1 MGAFVRP
8 PESTR
13 TRRSNK
19 PRESARGRQQP
30 RASLE
35 RRISA
40 HRRHGGVVTDR
51 IERPDAK
58 SAPSGAHATCE
69 VARRD
74 GLAADVDRTSRSS
87 SKVGMFGRLQTTPSH
102 SHIRPRIALEGMTR
116 ICESISRTRAHDS
129 SDIGGCQLS
138 PGLTVLPWRP
148 QVCVT
153 MAVPF
158 GGRAFLT
165 RPHTQP
171 PPLMGFRHCL
181 HVFGFPLPFASLPLL
196 PSWFFGRA
204 RRRWRTKWSRPRQV
218 RPVE

>member
-40 HRRHGGVVTDR
+40 HRRHGGAVTDR

-138 PGLTVLPWRP
+138 PGLTVLTESTLYAQQLP
-148 QVCVT
+148 QAR
-153 MAVPF
+153 MA
-158 GGRAFLT
+158 ASAA
-165 RPHTQP
+165 
-171 PPLMGFRHCL
+171 
-181 HVFGFPLPFASLPLL
+181 LP
-196 PSWFFGRA
+196 
-204 RRRWRTKWSRPRQV
+204 
-218 RPVE
+218 

>member
-138 PGLTVLPWRP
+138 PGLTVLYTSSSHSKLCLRSQGAGRLSIETTPSCQNKRV
-148 QVCVT
+148 QGVC
-153 MAVPF
+153 
-158 GGRAFLT
+158 
-165 RPHTQP
+165 
-171 PPLMGFRHCL
+171 
-181 HVFGFPLPFASLPLL
+181 
-196 PSWFFGRA
+196 
-204 RRRWRTKWSRPRQV
+204 KV
-218 RPVE
+218 RLVSFSSP

>member
-69 VARRD
+69 VARRA

-138 PGLTVLPWRP
+138 PGLTVL
-148 QVCVT
+148 V
-153 MAVPF
+153 
-158 GGRAFLT
+158 
-165 RPHTQP
+165 RPHYT
-171 PPLMGFRHCL
+171 
-181 HVFGFPLPFASLPLL
+181 LPTLVPHYEAVLRSLVADQIH
-196 PSWFFGRA
+196 SFC
-204 RRRWRTKWSRPRQV
+204 PRSY
-218 RPVE
+218 PD